1 MVLADVHS
9 TLRRHRA
16 MSRKQKGWN
25 VCHINIS
32 EFGLFVVVWEI
43 LITAD
48 RGEYNIHTYVLAIL

>member
-1 MVLADVHS
+1 
-9 TLRRHRA
+9 
-16 MSRKQKGWN
+16 MSKKQKGWN